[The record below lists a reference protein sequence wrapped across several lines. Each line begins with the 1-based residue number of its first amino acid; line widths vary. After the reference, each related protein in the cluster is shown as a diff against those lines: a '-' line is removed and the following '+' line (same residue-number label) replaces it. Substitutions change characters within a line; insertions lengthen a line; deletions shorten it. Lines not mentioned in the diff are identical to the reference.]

1 MKKYLS
7 LAILLGLIAFISVSY
22 LAQAQ
27 NGMEKAV
34 ESAAPEAAAIAENTS
49 NEAVSADVA
58 RFMQNAE
65 TCETELAASTEDM
78 TQEAHDKAFT
88 DCMVK
93 HGHNAEEVKARYFDN
108 QPDAPVAP

>member
-34 ESAAPEAAAIAENTS
+34 ESAAPEAPATAENTS
-49 NEAVSADVA
+49 NEAVSTDVA

-88 DCMVK
+88 DCMVR
-93 HGHNAEEVKARYFDN
+93 HGHAAEEVKTRYFDN
-108 QPDAPVAP
+108 QPAAPVAP